1 MEDELKTVAGQ
12 TEEIKSNWIAAQGKV
27 QLLEKTKVELEGQA
41 RQVAVLKAKNQ
52 IDLLDFKIDIVGDHP
67 DDWDEIREMRS
78 TIDAQ
83 SERLKRVESIEAKLS
98 NEVFLLRG

>member
-1 MEDELKTVAGQ
+1 M
-12 TEEIKSNWIAAQGKV
+12 
-27 QLLEKTKVELEGQA
+27 EGQA

-52 IDLLDFKIDIVGDHP
+52 IDLLDFKIDVVGDDP

-83 SERLKRVESIEAKLS
+83 SERLKRVESTEAKLS
-98 NEVFLLRG
+98 NEVFLLRGQLDDANALNKQNSTRIGDLE